1 MRKTVERLV
10 WYMSFLAEHHIIEIF
25 ILLWAAAIGVFY
37 YFTWKISRVL
47 HDDLSPRERKA
58 NPNERKTPETPEERR
73 QYEDMI
79 VSKRDHMN
87 LLYSLFAN
95 FTSVLPL
102 WGMLGTVISLI
113 GLAGNMGDMAISV
126 DRFFTALYTTAL
138 GIVFA
143 IIYKALDSVISVKV
157 AANNKEADTLLERNS
172 DRKRREAKT
181 V

>member
-1 MRKTVERLV
+1 M
-10 WYMSFLAEHHIIEIF
+10 AEFFADFSEYHIVEIF
-25 ILLWAAAIGVFY
+25 IVIWAVVTGVFF
-37 YFTWKISRVL
+37 YFAFRIAREL
-47 HDDLSPRERKA
+47 CDDLSPRERKA
-58 NPNERKTPETPEERR
+58 NPNARKKPVTPEEIREH
-73 QYEDMI
+73 EDMI
-79 VSKRDHMN
+79 VRKRDRMN

-113 GLAGNMGDMAISV
+113 GLAGNMDDMAISV

-143 IIYKALDSVISVKV
+143 IVYKALDSVVSVKV
-157 AANNKEADTLLERNS
+157 SANNKEADTLLERNTG
-172 DRKRREAKT
+172 KQQEAKD